1 MEGHSEPTSLTI
13 KETSNV
19 NRINVG
25 VLGCGFWGRN
35 HARVLN
41 ELDSCNL
48 IAVADINAKKARTIG
63 EKYNVK
69 WYTDASR
76 LIENKNIELI
86 SICTPTITHAKLSLE
101 AIKAGKHILVEKP
114 MTNTVKEAEEVIRS
128 ANRQNVK
135 VMVGFIERF
144 NPAVRK
150 AVEIIKN
157 GEIGDIVIA
166 SSRRV
171 SRWPE
176 RIGDVGVIKDL
187 AIHDIDLICH
197 LFCDDVKQVYAVAG
211 SLAHRFE
218 DYANI
223 ILRFRN
229 GRSAFIEAN
238 WLTPRKIR
246 RLTLTGTE
254 GILQVEYI
262 TQEVTVEN
270 QKMAYS
276 PFFKKEEP
284 LKLELEYFINAILK
298 DETPKPSGEDGL
310 KALKI
315 CEAALKS
322 AKTHSP
328 ENL

>member
-1 MEGHSEPTSLTI
+1 M
-13 KETSNV
+13 

-35 HARVLN
+35 HARVLS
-41 ELDSCNL
+41 ELGSCNL

-254 GILQVEYI
+254 GILQVEYV

-284 LKLELEYFINAILK
+284 LKLELEYFTNAILK

-322 AKTHSP
+322 AKTHNP

>member
-1 MEGHSEPTSLTI
+1 MGKL
-13 KETSNV
+13 
-19 NRINVG
+19 NVG
-25 VLGCGFWGRN
+25 VLGCGFWGSN
-35 HARVLN
+35 HARVFS

-48 IAVADINAKKARTIG
+48 IAVADINAERSSAIG
-63 EKYNVK
+63 RKYHIE
-69 WYTDASR
+69 WYADASK
-76 LIENKNIELI
+76 LIDRKDIEFI
-86 SICTPTITHAKLSLE
+86 SICTPTITHAELALE
-101 AIKAGKHILVEKP
+101 AIEAGKHVLVEKP
-114 MTNTVKEAEEVIRS
+114 MTNTLEEAEEVTRS
-128 ANRQNVK
+128 ASRQNVK

-150 AVEIIKN
+150 AEEIIKN

-197 LFCDDVKQVYAVAG
+197 LFDNNVIQVYAVAG

-223 ILRFRN
+223 ILKFKD

-262 TQEVTVEN
+262 TQEITVEN

-276 PFFKKEEP
+276 PFIKKEEP

-298 DETPKPSGEDGL
+298 DRIPKPSGEDCL

-322 AKTHSP
+322 AKTHNP
-328 ENL
+328 ESL